1 MLNTARAYRG
11 MITAPHHLAAQA
23 GLDVL
28 REDGNA
34 VEAMIAAAAAI
45 AVVYPH
51 MNSIGG
57 DSFWLI
63 DVPGQNPLGIDAC
76 GATGAGINRELY
88 ARNGYSV
95 IPSRG
100 PLAANTVAGTL
111 SGWAKAEQTSHALSG
126 HLPLDR
132 LLRDAIYY
140 AEEGIPVTSGQ
151 QRLTQ
156 DKRDQMDGA
165 PGFSELFM
173 PGGKVPSAG
182 SRFTNAALAE
192 TLRLIAREGP
202 QSFYDGSLSQRVAA
216 DLARAEI
223 PLDRNDLAR
232 HEALSVTPL
241 SVNTSVATL
250 YNMPP
255 PTQGVSSLQIMAL
268 FERMGVKDAES
279 FAHIHGLV
287 EATKQAFLVR
297 NAEVCD
303 PEWMARSADEL
314 LATAEIERMLG
325 AIDGQRARPWPEPT
339 APGDT
344 IWMGTTDRHGVSVSF
359 IQSIYWEFGSGVVL
373 EETGINWQ
381 NRGSSFS
388 LDPHSYNALAPGRR
402 PFHTLNPALAR
413 FHDGRVMPYGTM
425 GGEGQP
431 QTQSAVLSRYAL
443 GQELQQAITAPRWL
457 LGKTWG
463 EETTTLKLESRFDAK
478 LVADL
483 RDAGHDVEIVEAFS
497 DAMGHA
503 GAIVRHPDGL
513 LEGATDPRSD
523 GTVAAY

>member
-11 MITAPHHLAAQA
+11 MVTAPHHLAAQA
-23 GLDVL
+23 GLDIL
-28 REDGNA
+28 REHGNA
-34 VEAMIAAAAAI
+34 VEAMIAAAATI

-63 DVPGQNPLGIDAC
+63 EVPGAEPIGIDAC
-76 GATGAGINRELY
+76 GATGAGVSRELY
-88 ARNGYSV
+88 AQHGYSV

-111 SGWAKAEQTSHALSG
+111 SGWAQAEKTSHMLGG
-126 HLPLDR
+126 HIPLDR
-132 LLRDAIYY
+132 LLSDAIHY
-140 AEEGIPVTSGQ
+140 AEVGVPVTTGQ
-151 QRLTQ
+151 RQLTD
-156 DKRDQMDGA
+156 DKRHQMDNA
-165 PGFSELFM
+165 PGFNELFM
-173 PGGKVPSAG
+173 PGGKVPLAG
-182 SRFTNAALAE
+182 SRFTNTALAE

-202 QSFYDGSLSQRVAA
+202 QTFYNGSLSGRIAA
-216 DLARAEI
+216 DLARAGI
-223 PLDRNDLAR
+223 PLDGNDLAR
-232 HEALSVTPL
+232 HEALHVTPL
-241 SVNTSVATL
+241 SANTSAATL

-255 PTQGVSSLQIMAL
+255 PTQGVSSLQILAL
-268 FERMGVKDAES
+268 FDRMGVTEPET
-279 FAHIHGLV
+279 FTHIHALV

-303 PEWMARSADEL
+303 PSWMSRSADAL
-314 LATAEIERMLG
+314 LAKREIDRMLT
-325 AIDGQRARPWPEPT
+325 AIDAQHARPWPEPT

-344 IWMGTTDRHGVSVSF
+344 IWMGATDRNGISVSF

-373 EETGINWQ
+373 EESGINWQ

-388 LDPHSYNALAPGRR
+388 LEERSYNALEPGRR

-431 QTQSAVLSRYAL
+431 QTQSAVFSRYSL

-463 EETTTLKLESRFDAK
+463 EETTTLKLESRFDGELLAA
-478 LVADL
+478 LES
-483 RDAGHDVEIVEAFS
+483 AGHDVEVVGAFS

-523 GTVAAY
+523 GAVAAY